1 MFKNCDQ
8 PLPADTCDTTQ
19 NFWCQNKACIPKTYL
34 CDLSDD
40 CGDNSD
46 EFYDQCANY
55 KRYDWEGVDSTTFFL
70 QGESVITSSQPLC
83 NMLLR
88 EQNLMTYF
96 RGVSISVL
104 LHYNWCTFQTSYSHY
119 VPL

>member
-104 LHYNWCTFQTSYSHY
+104 LHYN
-119 VPL
+119 